1 MLGKERLKS
10 VIYGFEVRATAIIS
24 NGLVH
29 SVPKQKVLKQV
40 KKELDRLTKYANLPR
55 IETNRLWYESHSR
68 YIRVSKQ
75 SFSLLRKAKM
85 ADLDYD
91 DALVLRKNLVYEVVR
106 KEFKSLEHTKNEI
119 ANEIEYS
126 EKHDELQSLL
136 SGEDIFFLCSSH
148 INPAKDHADW
158 EGKIYIT
165 ENWEA
170 LIDQNDQELHGKI
183 AAYIRNHKTRT
194 VEWVTGEPVY
204 LVTRPNCKHFLIPI
218 SVEEVLNNGTRTL
231 LKRHNMY
238 MEDEKEISYEYGQY
252 KTYYERLKMLAY
264 MKSMFDAED
273 LDEDIKN
280 TRELVRK
287 WGTRA
292 KADQATAATTR
303 IR

>member
-10 VIYGFEVRATAIIS
+10 VVYGFEIRATAIIS

-40 KKELDRLTKYANLPR
+40 RKELDRLTKYAKIPTLERNQ
-55 IETNRLWYESHSR
+55 LWQDSYSR

-85 ADLDYD
+85 TDLDYD
-91 DALVLRKNLVYEVVR
+91 DVLILRKNLVYEVVR
-106 KEFKSLEHTKNEI
+106 KEFKSLEHTKNEV
-119 ANEIEYS
+119 ANEMEFH
-126 EKHDELQSLL
+126 EKHDYLRDLL
-136 SGEDIFFLCSSH
+136 SGEGIFYLCSSH

-158 EGKIYIT
+158 EGKIYVA
-165 ENWEA
+165 ESWA
-170 LIDQNDQELHGKI
+170 DRIDADLHGKV
-183 AAYIRNHKTRT
+183 AAYIRNHHIRT

-204 LVTRPNCKHFLIPI
+204 LVTRPNCKHFLIPV
-218 SVEEVLNNGTRTL
+218 SVEEVLGNGVRTL

-252 KTYYERLKMLAY
+252 QTYYERLKMLTY
-264 MKSMFDAED
+264 MKSMFDAEE
-273 LDEDIKN
+273 LDEDIKH

-287 WGTRA
+287 WDIRA
-292 KADQATAATTR
+292 KQSQ
-303 IR
+303 IQVGK